1 MATASSGAQIGLVM
15 IGATR
20 SVHGEIDSELAP
32 AIRAQAAQDR
42 VADRVFFVESTSAI
56 EKYFRAADAYVL
68 PSIREGL
75 PIALIE
81 AMSSGLPCVAT
92 RLEGSTDGLIDDRV
106 NGLLIEPDD
115 EAGLTASLRWLLTD
129 ADVAARLGAAA
140 RDTVLE
146 RYSIEKTAALWL
158 AAYQELSTT

>member
-1 MATASSGAQIGLVM
+1 M

-20 SVHGEIDSELAP
+20 SVHGEIDTELAP
-32 AIRAQAAQDR
+32 AIRAQAARDR
-42 VADRVFFVESTSAI
+42 VADRVFFVESTPTI
-56 EKYFRAADAYVL
+56 EKYFRAVDAYVL

-81 AMSSGLPCVAT
+81 AMASGLPCVAT

-106 NGLLIEPDD
+106 NGLLIAPDD
-115 EAGLTASLRWLLTD
+115 EAGMAASLQWLLSD
-129 ADVAARLGAAA
+129 AAAGRLGAAA
-140 RDTVLE
+140 RATILE

-158 AAYQELSTT
+158 AAYQELSTS